1 MCKKTRSDFRK
12 NGNGYAYH
20 ISWCKAHA
28 SKAKKPAKTTTKP
41 AKTSAKPTRTRLP
54 NYAKA
59 WVATYKAELAKG
71 VGHIKALIRATKA
84 HGKLTTT
91 QVRKALA

>member
-12 NGNGYAYH
+12 NGNGYAFH

-28 SKAKKPAKTTTKP
+28 SKAKKPAKTTTKT

-59 WVATYKAELAKG
+59 WVATYKAERAKG

-84 HGKLTTT
+84 HVLLTTA

>member
-28 SKAKKPAKTTTKP
+28 SKAKKPATTT
-41 AKTSAKPTRTRLP
+41 TKPTRTRLP

-59 WVATYKAELAKG
+59 WVATYKAERAKG

-84 HGKLTTT
+84 HGKLTSA

>member
-28 SKAKKPAKTTTKP
+28 SKAKKPAKTTT
-41 AKTSAKPTRTRLP
+41 KPTRTRLP

>member
-28 SKAKKPAKTTTKP
+28 SKAKKP

-84 HGKLTTT
+84 HGKLTSA

>member
-20 ISWCKAHA
+20 VTWCKAHTSADTPA
-28 SKAKKPAKTTTKP
+28 STPATKAKPV
-41 AKTSAKPTRTRLP
+41 RLP
-54 NYAKA
+54 RYAKA
-59 WVATYKAELAKG
+59 WVRTYKAEIAKDG
-71 VGHIKALIRATKA
+71 IGHVKALIRATKA
-84 HGKLTTT
+84 HGKLTTA